1 MGVSTT
7 CKTIT
12 KSLPTFPRHV
22 RHTESHVSTNFILV
36 LARSSRFRPMSPAGQ
51 VGLEAYRFESCRERY
66 FFLFTNLI
74 KYLHFVR
81 RTLSTLG
88 IQKDN

>member
-1 MGVSTT
+1 MAGKAV
-7 CKTIT
+7 
-12 KSLPTFPRHV
+12 V
-22 RHTESHVSTNFILV
+22 RRPSPV
-36 LARSSRFRPMSPAGQ
+36 LARSSRFRPMSPASQ
-51 VGLEAYRFESCRERY
+51 VGLEAYRFESCRER
-66 FFLFTNLI
+66 FFILFTNLI